1 MRYALN
7 MPDDVE
13 YLRKLVLE
21 NIERK
26 IAVRAYEIFHSRE
39 NAEGSAL
46 DDWLRAEEEIFG
58 QSISAPLYLRN
69 EARPYS
75 VH

>member
-21 NIERK
+21 IIERK
-26 IAVRAYEIFHSRE
+26 IAVRAYDIFQSRG
-39 NAEGSAL
+39 NAEGNAL
-46 DDWLRAEEEIFG
+46 DDWLRAEEEILG

-69 EARPYS
+69 EARP
-75 VH
+75 